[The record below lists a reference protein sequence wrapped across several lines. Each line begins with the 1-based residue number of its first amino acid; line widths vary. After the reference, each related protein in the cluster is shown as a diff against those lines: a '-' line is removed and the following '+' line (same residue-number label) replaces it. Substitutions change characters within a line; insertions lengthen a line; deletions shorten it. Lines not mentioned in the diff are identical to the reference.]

1 MAVHEVNRDTPLP
14 SPLTAEIVAVA
25 SPDSAKE
32 ADRLFITI
40 LGNFDALLRNIAFQN
55 HVLSGS

>member
-14 SPLTAEIVAVA
+14 SPLTAENVAVA

-32 ADRLFITI
+32 ADRLFTI